1 MAQPEIQ
8 TCIRSERKLEVKL
21 QNKQSFKRAFCA
33 FVEETLISLRVHT
46 SRLRVCWQLR
56 THQSPDQVET
66 QLRPLSLL
74 QCQLAITAEQVS
86 PEAPE
91 ALRGC
96 TDRRQR
102 KIEGKTAVSK

>member
-8 TCIRSERKLEVKL
+8 TCPRSERKPEVKL
-21 QNKQSFKRAFCA
+21 QKKRSLKREFCA
-33 FVEETLISLRVHT
+33 VVEETLVSLRLHS
-46 SRLRVCWQLR
+46 SRLCVCWQLR

-66 QLRPLSLL
+66 QLRPMSLL
-74 QCQLAITAEQVS
+74 QCQLAITAELVS

-96 TDRRQR
+96 TNRKQR
-102 KIEGKTAVSK
+102 